1 MDQIELG
8 HLNILKVNTN
18 HGDFEVK
25 ELTFKDRREL
35 HSLEIQSAT
44 DGEVDLSKFYNV
56 LNWVMDFAFDNA
68 EEVLGEL
75 GDNEI
80 DEVLL
85 AVYNRYKEPS
95 KKK

>member
-1 MDQIELG
+1 
-8 HLNILKVNTN
+8 LKVNTN

-25 ELTFKDRREL
+25 ELTFKDRRVL
-35 HSLEIQSAT
+35 HSLEIQSAPT
-44 DGEVDLSKFYNV
+44 GEIDISKFYNV
-56 LNWVMDFAFDNA
+56 LNWVMDFAFENA
-68 EEVLGEL
+68 EETLGEL
-75 GDNEI
+75 NDNEI

>member
-1 MDQIELG
+1 M
-8 HLNILKVNTN
+8 KVGTT
-18 HGDFEVK
+18 HGEFEVK
-25 ELTFKDRREL
+25 ELTFKDRRVL

-44 DGEVDLSKFYNV
+44 DGEIDISKFYNV
-56 LNWVMDFAFDNA
+56 LNWVMDFAFEDA
-68 EEVLGEL
+68 ESALGKL

-85 AVYNRYKEPS
+85 AIYNDYKEPS

>member
-1 MDQIELG
+1 M
-8 HLNILKVNTN
+8 KVETN

-56 LNWVMDFAFDNA
+56 LNWVMDFAFEDA
-68 EEVLGEL
+68 EKALGQL
-75 GDNEI
+75 NDNEI

-85 AVYNRYKEPS
+85 AIYNRYKEPS

>member
-1 MDQIELG
+1 M
-8 HLNILKVNTN
+8 KVETN